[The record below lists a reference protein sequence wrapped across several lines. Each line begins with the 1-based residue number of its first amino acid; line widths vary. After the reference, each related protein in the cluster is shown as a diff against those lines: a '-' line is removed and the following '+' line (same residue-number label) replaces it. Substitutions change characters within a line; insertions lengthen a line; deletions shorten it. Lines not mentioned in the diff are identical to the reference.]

1 MVLSRDVEQTRLS
14 FPVRPLEG
22 VKVNLLFL

>member
-22 VKVNLLFL
+22 VKFDLGFL

>member
-14 FPVRPLEG
+14 FPVKPPEG
-22 VKVNLLFL
+22 VKVNLSFL